1 MTLRHRLVTL
11 IVTVVL
17 LVSTTIAIVLALALR
32 ANLYGQLD
40 GELRLASNRA
50 VSRPLLE
57 SGFNRTEPD
66 SKPDQGDDDSAAG
79 RIPLGQAAGTIT
91 ITYFTSVLVDAGY
104 IDESGTYQT
113 LTLEQFEA
121 LDALPNDGRI
131 AAVKV
136 PDLGTFHA
144 ISQDNRSGNRT
155 ITAMSTASAS
165 DSLRVFVGVE
175 AVLIVVAVGAAG
187 WAGTFFIRRALRPLD
202 AVAATATQVSELPL
216 AQGEVAELVRVPQ
229 DLTDESTEVGKVGAA
244 LNRMLGHVQGAL
256 AARHESETQVRQF
269 VADASHELRT
279 PLASIRGYAELV
291 RRSGET
297 VPEGAGQALGR
308 IESESIRM
316 SGLVEDLLLLAHL
329 DAGRELAHDTVDLSM
344 LSIMTLSDAH
354 AAGPNHVWNLDIPEE
369 PCEVIGDE
377 ARLQQVL
384 VNLLANSRV
393 HTPEGTEVT
402 LALTPQDDG
411 GMVIS
416 VSNNGPEIP
425 TELRS
430 SLFQRFSRGDT
441 SRNRTGGST
450 GLGLAIAQAI
460 VTAHGGTI
468 TVESSPERTTF
479 SVVLPPAGSVPIA
492 EGP

>member
-344 LSIMTLSDAH
+344 LSIMTLSDARVEPRYSGGAVRGH
-354 AAGPNHVWNLDIPEE
+354 RRRGAPATGPRQSAGKL
-369 PCEVIGDE
+369 PC
-377 ARLQQVL
+377 A
-384 VNLLANSRV
+384 
-393 HTPEGTEVT
+393 H
-402 LALTPQDDG
+402 
-411 GMVIS
+411 
-416 VSNNGPEIP
+416 
-425 TELRS
+425 
-430 SLFQRFSRGDT
+430 SRGNGGDA
-441 SRNRTGGST
+441 RAHATG
-450 GLGLAIAQAI
+450 
-460 VTAHGGTI
+460 
-468 TVESSPERTTF
+468 
-479 SVVLPPAGSVPIA
+479 
-492 EGP
+492 

>member
-1 MTLRHRLVTL
+1 
-11 IVTVVL
+11 
-17 LVSTTIAIVLALALR
+17 
-32 ANLYGQLD
+32 
-40 GELRLASNRA
+40 
-50 VSRPLLE
+50 
-57 SGFNRTEPD
+57 
-66 SKPDQGDDDSAAG
+66 
-79 RIPLGQAAGTIT
+79 
-91 ITYFTSVLVDAGY
+91 
-104 IDESGTYQT
+104 
-113 LTLEQFEA
+113 
-121 LDALPNDGRI
+121 
-131 AAVKV
+131 
-136 PDLGTFHA
+136 
-144 ISQDNRSGNRT
+144 
-155 ITAMSTASAS
+155 
-165 DSLRVFVGVE
+165 
-175 AVLIVVAVGAAG
+175 
-187 WAGTFFIRRALRPLD
+187 
-202 AVAATATQVSELPL
+202 
-216 AQGEVAELVRVPQ
+216 
-229 DLTDESTEVGKVGAA
+229 
-244 LNRMLGHVQGAL
+244 
-256 AARHESETQVRQF
+256 
-269 VADASHELRT
+269 
-279 PLASIRGYAELV
+279 
-291 RRSGET
+291 
-297 VPEGAGQALGR
+297 
-308 IESESIRM
+308 M